1 MLQVN
6 VLRQKTEWVKD
17 RLAIKNF
24 KQPELIDEI
33 IALDDER
40 KKLQAEF
47 DNTQSKINSS
57 SKEIG
62 KLMGQGKKEEAEEL
76 KTQVAGFKI
85 PPSPTLRTGMVN
97 LSLGGGQVK

>member
-6 VLRQKTEWVKD
+6 VLRQKPDWAKE
-17 RLAIKNF
+17 RLAFKNF
-24 KQPELIDEI
+24 KQPELVDEI

-47 DNTQSKINSS
+47 DNTQASINAA

-62 KLMGQGKKEEAEEL
+62 KLMGQGRKDEAEEQKATVANL
-76 KTQVAGFKI
+76 K
-85 PPSPTLRTGMVN
+85 SSVN
-97 LSLGGGQVK
+97 ELNEKMSATEKLLQEK

>member
-1 MLQVN
+1 MSFKFQVSYLLFLILTCCFLALLFLYLCRKLFFMLQVN
-6 VLRQKTEWVKD
+6 VLRQKTEWVKE

-33 IALDDER
+33 ISLDDER

-47 DNTQSKINSS
+47 DNIQSKINSS

-62 KLMGQGKKEEAEEL
+62 KLMGQSKK
-76 KTQVAGFKI
+76 
-85 PPSPTLRTGMVN
+85 
-97 LSLGGGQVK
+97 